1 MTNSST
7 LAGFLWGCAGFS
19 LVITEGATDLATTL
33 TRSAF
38 VLSGIVLL
46 AWRQGIRLRRQDGP
60 LLAAFAAYLM
70 AFLVSCLINGYRP
83 ADLLRELLFFVGVV
97 ALCVLMTNEARTAR
111 FIQGV
116 GFSAILLV
124 AWFAAEIDP
133 LLVFTSGYR
142 LETAVGSNSAGMI
155 AAIAFAM
162 VYFRALVS
170 REKGRRFAWLALAAL
185 AAFVVVAT
193 KSRSSLVMLTA
204 AFFLLGIYRAK
215 YLVTATGLALLLAIA
230 VLNADLLD
238 AIVRIQLP
246 TGYVG
251 DKSIFNLTGRTEIW
265 RDAWLIVRENI
276 FLGVGPEKAIANV
289 DGRETSFHN
298 AFVQLLVEV
307 GVIGAAPILALLVT
321 ATMRALTARQDHLIK
336 TVFLIGMLGALAE
349 SRLLNFGNPGSLL
362 FLVSFLYLARPA
374 FRTVSSQGA
383 YASGGSGDARST
395 IQEPR

>member
-1 MTNSST
+1 MTRSST

-19 LVITEGATDLATTL
+19 LIITEGATDLATTF

-46 AWRQGIRLRRQDGP
+46 AWRRGIRLRRQDVP

-70 AFLVSCLINGYRP
+70 TFLASCLINGYRP
-83 ADLLRELLFFVGVV
+83 ADLLRELLLFAGVV
-97 ALCVLMTNEARTAR
+97 TLCALMTNEARTAR

-133 LLVFTSGYR
+133 PLVLTSGHR
-142 LETAVGSNSAGMI
+142 LETALGSNSAGMI

-162 VYFRALVS
+162 LYFRALVS
-170 REKGRRFAWLALAAL
+170 HEQKRRLAWLSLAAL

-193 KSRSSLVMLTA
+193 KSRTSLVMLTA
-204 AFFLLGIYRAK
+204 AFFLLSIYRAK
-215 YLVTATGLALLLAIA
+215 YLVTVVAVALLLVIAIFNTD
-230 VLNADLLD
+230 VLDVLL
-238 AIVRIQLP
+238 RIQLP
-246 TGYVG
+246 TGYAG
-251 DKSIFNLTGRTEIW
+251 GKSIFNLTGRTEIW
-265 RDAWLIVRENI
+265 WDAWLILRDNL
-276 FLGVGPEKAIANV
+276 FLGVGPERAIADV
-289 DGRETSFHN
+289 DGRATSFHN

-307 GVIGAAPILALLVT
+307 GVIGAAPILVLLIIALKRV
-321 ATMRALTARQDHLIK
+321 LTTRENHLIK

-362 FLVSFLYLARPA
+362 FLISFLYLARSA
-374 FRTVSSQGA
+374 FGTV
-383 YASGGSGDARST
+383 ASNKAHRSVGLGDIQST
-395 IQEPR
+395 IHASK